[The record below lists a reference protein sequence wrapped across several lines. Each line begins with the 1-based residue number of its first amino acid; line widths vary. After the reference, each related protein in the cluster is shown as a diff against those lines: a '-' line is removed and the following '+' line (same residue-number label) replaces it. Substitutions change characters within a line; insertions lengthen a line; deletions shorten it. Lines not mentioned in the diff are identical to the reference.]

1 VRLGRDGLVPLM
13 EALVE
18 RPESAW
24 LREGAHHVLRVLVG
38 RGLDVHIVP
47 VLKALEAIEPV
58 LDVPRVARIALGQ
71 LASKPPV
78 SLFKET
84 RLSARPSA

>member
-1 VRLGRDGLVPLM
+1 M
-13 EALVE
+13 QALVE

-47 VLKALEAIEPV
+47 VLRVLEDIEPV
-58 LDVPRVARIALGQ
+58 LEVPRAAKIALDE
-71 LASKPPV
+71 LTSKPPV
-78 SLFKET
+78 STLKEP
-84 RLSARPSA
+84 RLSASQRV